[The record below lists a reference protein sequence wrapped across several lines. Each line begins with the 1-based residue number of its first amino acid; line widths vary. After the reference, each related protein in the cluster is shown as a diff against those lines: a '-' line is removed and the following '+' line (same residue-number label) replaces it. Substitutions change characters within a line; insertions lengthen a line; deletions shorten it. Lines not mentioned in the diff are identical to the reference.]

1 MSHTA
6 FAPGKLILMGEHA
19 VVYGHPALAIAVDRG
34 MTVTLTPREG
44 PTGLDTAVIEDS
56 RLGDALSAVLPAMG
70 WGVHIESTLPIGR
83 GMGSSAA
90 LAVAL
95 ARASLA
101 ARGRPATHDAVDNL
115 ALKVERVFHGNPSGI
130 DQTVCAH
137 GGAIRFKRGPD
148 GPDYQTIDL
157 PDLPIVVIDS
167 GSAGNT
173 AELVAGVASRR
184 PQVDPYLAKIG
195 ELFEATWP
203 ALLAGDLTTIGQAW
217 HENHWLLRAVGVST
231 PTLDRI
237 TRLATDA
244 GALGAKMAGAG
255 GGGVVIALAPDPE
268 PVLSTMRTAGFDAH
282 VVKQHR
288 QNPPEIQ

>member
-19 VVYGHPALAIAVDRG
+19 VVYGHPALAMAVNQG
-34 MTVTLTPREG
+34 MTVTLTRRDG
-44 PTGLDTAVIEDS
+44 PTGLDDAGITDP
-56 RLGDALSAVLPAMG
+56 RLQMALTAVLPGSG
-70 WGVHIESTLPIGR
+70 WGVQIESTLPIGR

-101 ARGRPATHDAVDNL
+101 AQGRTETPEAVDDL

-130 DQTVCAH
+130 DQTVCAR
-137 GGAIRFKRGPD
+137 GGAIRFRRGPE
-148 GPDYQTIDL
+148 GPIYNSVDL

-173 AELVAGVASRR
+173 AELVAAVAAQR
-184 PQVDPYLAKIG
+184 PEVDPYLAKIG
-195 ELFEATWP
+195 ELFDATWP
-203 ALLAGDLTTIGQAW
+203 ALMSGDLDTIGQAW
-217 HENHWLLRAVGVST
+217 HENHWLLRAIGVST
-231 PTLDRI
+231 PTLDQI

-244 GALGAKMAGAG
+244 GALGAKLAGAG
-255 GGGVVIALAPDPE
+255 GGGVVIALAPKPE
-268 PVLSTMRTAGFDAH
+268 PVIAAMRDAGFHSD
-282 VVKQHR
+282 VIQQHR
-288 QNPPEIQ
+288 K

>member
-19 VVYGHPALAIAVDRG
+19 VVYGHPALAMAVNQG
-34 MTVTLTPREG
+34 MTVTLTRRDG
-44 PTGLDTAVIEDS
+44 PTGLDDASITDP
-56 RLGDALSAVLPAMG
+56 RLQMALTAVLPESG
-70 WGVHIESTLPIGR
+70 WGVQIESTLPIGR

-101 ARGRPATHDAVDNL
+101 AQGRTETPEAVDDL

-130 DQTVCAH
+130 DQTVCAR
-137 GGAIRFKRGPD
+137 GGAIRFRRGPE
-148 GPDYQTIDL
+148 GPTYNSVDL

-173 AELVAGVASRR
+173 AELVAAVAAQR
-184 PQVDPYLAKIG
+184 PGVDPYLAKMG
-195 ELFEATWP
+195 ALFDATWP
-203 ALLAGDLTTIGQAW
+203 ALMSGDLDTIGQAW
-217 HENHWLLRAVGVST
+217 HENHWLLRAIGVST
-231 PTLDRI
+231 PTLDQI

-244 GALGAKMAGAG
+244 GALGAKLAGAG
-255 GGGVVIALAPDPE
+255 GGGVVIALAPKPE
-268 PVLSTMRTAGFDAH
+268 PVISAMRAAGFHSD
-282 VVKQHR
+282 VIQQHR
-288 QNPPEIQ
+288 K